1 MACSTT
7 AVSRFIGHLFDTPQ
21 RSIVRCGKAAL
32 GSAYTLWPAES
43 LHWRAEI
50 GMGESEGQAGLPPGI
65 GSASEKEEANPMVSN
80 ITIIFNFIISQWSL
94 TPQAFKEAVLPPA
107 LAKCVLAGI
116 WWATRLPIA
125 EISADAAVSAFQ

>member
-50 GMGESEGQAGLPPGI
+50 AMGESEAQAGLPPGI
-65 GSASEKEEANPMVSN
+65 GSASEKKQTNPIVSN
-80 ITIIFNFIISQWSL
+80 ITIIFYFIIPLWCL
-94 TPQAFKEAVLPPA
+94 TPHTVTQALSPAV
-107 LAKCVLAGI
+107 C
-116 WWATRLPIA
+116 
-125 EISADAAVSAFQ
+125 